1 MIAPASVLREFV
13 ERALAED
20 IGHGDTTTRALFAD
34 AVPAEGRI
42 AARTSTIMAGGPVAA
57 LVFQT
62 LDPTAWATLDVEEGK
77 SVEGDTAL
85 LTVRSDG
92 RTILTGERVALNI
105 LQRLCGIA
113 ALTRQFV
120 DAVRGFPCRITDT
133 RKTPAGWRLL
143 DKYAVRCGGGS
154 NHRMGLD
161 DGILIKDTHL
171 ALIGPAQ
178 AGRVSEAVRRAKAS
192 GRRLLKVE
200 VEVQSIDETREAV
213 DAGADAILLDNMS
226 VDDIRAALAV
236 IKRRALVEVSGGVTL
251 QTIRDIAALGVDVIS
266 VGALTHSVPAADLH
280 LDLWPIPSR

>member
-1 MIAPASVLREFV
+1 MLRDFV
-13 ERALAED
+13 KRALAED
-20 IGHGDTTTRALFAD
+20 IGRGDATTRALFAD

-42 AARTSTIMAGGPVAA
+42 AARTSTVMAGGPVAV

-77 SVEGDTAL
+77 SVEGGTAL
-85 LTVRSDG
+85 LTVRGDG
-92 RTILTGERVALNI
+92 RTILTGERVTLNI

-154 NHRMGLD
+154 NHRFGLD

-171 ALIGPAQ
+171 ALIGAQ
-178 AGRVSEAVRRAKAS
+178 RAGRVSEAVRRAKAT
-192 GRRLLKVE
+192 GGRLLKVE
-200 VEVQSIDETREAV
+200 VEVQTLDEVREAV
-213 DAGADAILLDNMS
+213 EASADAILLDNM
-226 VDDIRAALAV
+226 DLDQIRAAVAL
-236 IKRRALVEVSGGVTL
+236 IKRRAVVEVSGGITL

-266 VGALTHSVPAADLH
+266 VGALTHSSPAADLH
-280 LDLWPIPSR
+280 LDVWPIP

>member
-1 MIAPASVLREFV
+1 MLRDFV
-13 ERALAED
+13 KRALAED
-20 IGHGDTTTRALFAD
+20 IGRGDATTRALFAD

-42 AARTSTIMAGGPVAA
+42 AARTSTVMAGGPVAV

-77 SVEGDTAL
+77 SVEGGTAL
-85 LTVRSDG
+85 LTVRGDG
-92 RTILTGERVALNI
+92 RTILTGERVTLNI

-143 DKYAVRCGGGS
+143 DKYAVRCGAGS
-154 NHRMGLD
+154 NHRFGLD

-171 ALIGPAQ
+171 ALIGAQ
-178 AGRVSEAVRRAKAS
+178 RAGRVSEAVRRAKAT
-192 GRRLLKVE
+192 GGRLLKVE
-200 VEVQSIDETREAV
+200 VEAQTLDEVREAV
-213 DAGADAILLDNMS
+213 EAGADAILLDNMNL
-226 VDDIRAALAV
+226 DQIRAAVAL
-236 IKRRALVEVSGGVTL
+236 IKRRAVMEVSGGVTL

-266 VGALTHSVPAADLH
+266 VGALTHSSPAADLH
-280 LDLWPIPSR
+280 LDVWPIP

>member
-1 MIAPASVLREFV
+1 MIAPPAVLREFV

-20 IGHGDTTTRALFAD
+20 LGRGDATTQALFSDPIA
-34 AVPAEGRI
+34 AEGRI
-42 AARTSTIMAGGPVAA
+42 SARVTTVMAGGPVAA
-57 LVFQT
+57 LVFKH
-62 LDPTAWATLDVEEGK
+62 LDPAASVKLTA
-77 SVEGDTAL
+77 VEGSPIGDNGSL
-85 LTVRSDG
+85 LTMRGDG
-92 RTILTGERVALNI
+92 RAILSAERVALNI

-113 ALTRQFV
+113 TLTRTFV
-120 DAVRGFPCRITDT
+120 EATREFNVKVVDT
-133 RKTPAGWRLL
+133 RKTPPGWRLL

-192 GRRLLKVE
+192 GGRLLKVE
-200 VEVQSIDETREAV
+200 IEVQTLDEVREAV
-213 DAGADAILLDNMS
+213 DAGADVILLDNMR
-226 VDDIRAALAV
+226 VDEIRAALAV
-236 IKRRALVEVSGGVTL
+236 IKRRALVEVSGGITL

>member
-1 MIAPASVLREFV
+1 MIAPPAMLRDFV

-20 IGHGDTTTRALFAD
+20 IGRSDATTRALFAD

-42 AARTSTIMAGGPVAA
+42 AARTSTVMAGGPVAA

-77 SVEGDTAL
+77 SVEGGTAL
-85 LTVRSDG
+85 LTVRGDG
-92 RTILTGERVALNI
+92 RTILTGERVTLNI

-154 NHRMGLD
+154 NHRFGLD

-171 ALIGPAQ
+171 ALIGAQ
-178 AGRVSEAVRRAKAS
+178 RAGRVSEAVRRAKAT
-192 GRRLLKVE
+192 GGRLLKVE
-200 VEVQSIDETREAV
+200 VEVQTLDEVREAV
-213 DAGADAILLDNMS
+213 EASADAILLDNM
-226 VDDIRAALAV
+226 DLDQIRAAVAL
-236 IKRRALVEVSGGVTL
+236 IKRRAVVEVSGGITL

-266 VGALTHSVPAADLH
+266 VGALTHSSPAADLH
-280 LDLWPIPSR
+280 LDVWPIP